1 MQRRVVTLFELG
13 MLASLVGWTVSLA
26 TSIVEARR
34 FAQNEMRAAIVLNSI
49 RESEDAFRWS
59 VHLDKDGDGN
69 GEYGFLR
76 DILGE
81 TPKSPLVRGLHA
93 IGRGVYKTEDST
105 YDVAVFLPDDAS
117 HGVGESDADRVSPQ
131 ESAQCFVAYAWPA
144 EYARTGIRAFCLLA
158 DGRFLITENGV
169 KQYGGLKRRPTANAA
184 LYVKEEHLCGPN
196 AGLRPSN
203 DRQAWSMT
211 PK

>member
-13 MLASLVGWTVSLA
+13 MLASLVGWTLSLA
-26 TSIVEARR
+26 TSVIEARR
-34 FAQNEMRAAIVLNSI
+34 FAQNEIRAASVLQAI
-49 RESEDAFRWS
+49 RESEDAFRRS
-59 VHLDKDGDGN
+59 AHLDRDGDGS
-69 GEYGFLR
+69 GEYGFLL
-76 DILGE
+76 DIRAAD
-81 TPKSPLVRGLHA
+81 PKSPLVRGLRP
-93 IGRGVYKTEDST
+93 IGRGAYETEDST
-105 YDVAVFLPDDAS
+105 FDVTVFLPDDAS
-117 HGVGESDADRVSPQ
+117 HGVSELNADRASPK
-131 ESAQCFVAYAWPA
+131 ESEQCFVAYAWPA
-144 EYARTGIRAFCLLA
+144 TYARTGIRAFCLLA

-169 KQYGGLKRRPTANAA
+169 KQYSGLKRRPTANAA